1 MTTGL
6 TAPRHGVAAEIRG
19 LMAKKRVTQEQLAAH
34 MGVSQAAIAR
44 RLSGRVPFDVDE
56 LSKIAEYFA
65 VPVAS
70 LYPAESSGAVQ

>member
-1 MTTGL
+1 
-6 TAPRHGVAAEIRG
+6 
-19 LMAKKRVTQEQLAAH
+19 MAKKRVTQEQLAAH

-56 LSKIAEYFA
+56 LSRIAEYFA